1 MRLRAGSGGS
11 APLLLLSVLGL
22 LTRATSAAEAQAQAQ
37 AQSGSY
43 ARHCGN
49 ACRSAFGSVRF
60 GDEEAKP
67 PGRFC
72 GGGGML
78 VTSLYLCLRVHD
90 CGGDDAPLVRG
101 LRETCVDP
109 ETGRG
114 LMPAYGD
121 VVDGWTEEE
130 IGGLLRFNASGGAA
144 GKGRVLEEV
153 ALPEEGFFEIWFR
166 TLVSGVG
173 WEDGWECGC

>member
-1 MRLRAGSGGS
+1 MRLRAGS
-11 APLLLLSVLGL
+11 ALLLSALGL
-22 LTRATSAAEAQAQAQ
+22 LTRATSAAEAQTEAQAQ
-37 AQSGSY
+37 AKGGSSSY

-60 GDEEAKP
+60 GDEETKP

-72 GGGGML
+72 GGGML
-78 VTSLYLCLRVHD
+78 VESLYLCLRVHE
-90 CGGDDAPLVRG
+90 CGGDDTPLVRG

-109 ETGRG
+109 ETGEG

-121 VVDGWTEEE
+121 VVDRWTEEE
-130 IGGLLRFNASGGAA
+130 IGGLLRFNASGAA
-144 GKGRVLEEV
+144 GGKGRVLEEV

-166 TLVSGVG
+166 TLVSGDAGYETG
-173 WEDGWECGC
+173 WGWC